1 MPVPHPTTGLENP
14 TGIARRVDEA
24 ANLLIFE
31 LAVGMKVFRST
42 AWVLGALLLIVSLDT
57 VPDPPAV
64 NPHTVCVDLDSLG
77 PQHLDLDTAIAGSN
91 LNLRFLDPSHD
102 RGPHHPSDSILLT
115 GRATDPS
122 PPPAV

>member
-1 MPVPHPTTGLENP
+1 
-14 TGIARRVDEA
+14 
-24 ANLLIFE
+24 
-31 LAVGMKVFRST
+31 MKFFWCT

-64 NPHTVCVDLDSLG
+64 NPDTVRADLDSLG
-77 PQHLDLDTAIAGSN
+77 PQYVDLDTAVAGSN
-91 LNLRFLDPSHD
+91 LNVRFQEPSHD
-102 RGPHHPSDSILLT
+102 RGPHHPSDSIVLT

>member
-1 MPVPHPTTGLENP
+1 M
-14 TGIARRVDEA
+14 R
-24 ANLLIFE
+24 F
-31 LAVGMKVFRST
+31 FRCT

-64 NPHTVCVDLDSLG
+64 NPHTVSVELDSLT
-77 PQHLDLDTAIAGSN
+77 PQHLGVVTVIACSQ
-91 LNLRFLDPSHD
+91 LNVRFLDSWND
-102 RGPHHPSDSILLT
+102 EGPNHPSDSILLT